1 MTGPALVWFRNDLRL
16 ADNPALRDALA
27 AGGPVLPVYILDDA
41 DAWRLRNLATIAV
54 LVARAALRRRE
65 SRGGHFRADFPV
77 PDDVHF
83 KVHLV
88 EKLD

>member
-41 DAWRLRNLATIAV
+41 DAWRPGGAARWWLHGSLARSEASINSQLATRPAV
-54 LVARAALRRRE
+54 
-65 SRGGHFRADFPV
+65 SSGW
-77 PDDVHF
+77 
-83 KVHLV
+83 
-88 EKLD
+88 